1 MLKLKL
7 QYFGYLMGRTDSLE
21 KTLMLRKIEGRRRR
35 RRRRMR
41 WLDGITD
48 SMDMSLSKPRELV
61 IDWEAWRA
69 AATKSQTRLSDW
81 TDDHLFLIANVETL
95 KKKRIINPSLLKCVC
110 ALVEEN
116 VSTRCWDH
124 QICSS
129 TMAKPLTYS
138 VWPGKSRASL
148 FFHLRLYGLVFTKP
162 CIASHGTFLK
172 SGCVFPSRRPWVIS
186 VALILLLFS
195 RQVMSNSLQPHGL
208 RHARFPCP
216 SETPGVCSDS
226 CPLSWWSH
234 PTISSSV
241 APFSSCPQ
249 SFPALGSFPM
259 TQFFAS
265 CGKSF
270 GALASASVLPM
281 NIQSWFPLGLT
292 GFILL
297 SKGLSRVFSN
307 TAIWKH

>member
-1 MLKLKL
+1 M
-7 QYFGYLMGRTDSLE
+7 
-21 KTLMLRKIEGRRRR
+21 
-35 RRRRMR
+35 
-41 WLDGITD
+41 
-48 SMDMSLSKPRELV
+48 
-61 IDWEAWRA
+61 
-69 AATKSQTRLSDW
+69 
-81 TDDHLFLIANVETL
+81 
-95 KKKRIINPSLLKCVC
+95 
-110 ALVEEN
+110 
-116 VSTRCWDH
+116 RCWDH

-129 TMAKPLTYS
+129 TMAMPLTYF
-138 VWPGKSRASL
+138 VWPDKSRESL

-162 CIASHGTFLK
+162 CIASHGTFFK
-172 SGCVFPSRRPWVIS
+172 SGCVFPSRRPWLIS

-297 SKGLSRVFSN
+297 SKGLSRVFSS
-307 TAIWKH
+307 TTIQKHEFFGAPALTSIHDNWENHSFD